1 MALIKCPECGKKVS
15 DSATSCPNCG
25 HPLST
30 KRQNVERVVEKR
42 TVIKQ
47 KKKGHGCLTTILFAV
62 LIIAV
67 IGLAASSGSGD
78 KKGDSSAS
86 ETNEPITYTAY
97 SVNDMMND
105 LSSNAMSASDKYKDK
120 YLEITGRLG
129 VIDSS
134 GKYISLYSDDEFAI
148 IGVQCSIKTD
158 EQKSAV
164 AQMQKGQTVTV
175 KGKCT
180 SVGEVIGYS
189 LDIDEIVQ

>member
-25 HPLST
+25 HPLMT

-67 IGLAASSGSGD
+67 IGMAASSGD
-78 KKGDSSAS
+78 KKGDSSAAES
-86 ETNEPITYTAY
+86 KEPITYTAY

-105 LSSNAMSASDKYKDK
+105 LSSNAMAASDKYKDQ
-120 YLEITGRLG
+120 YLEITGRLD

-134 GKYISLYSDDEFAI
+134 GKYISLYPDDEFAI
-148 IGVQCSIKTD
+148 IGVTCNLTND
-158 EQKSAV
+158 DQKSAV
-164 AQMQKGQTVTV
+164 AKMQKGQTVTV

>member
-1 MALIKCPECGKKVS
+1 
-15 DSATSCPNCG
+15 
-25 HPLST
+25 
-30 KRQNVERVVEKR
+30 
-42 TVIKQ
+42 
-47 KKKGHGCLTTILFAV
+47 
-62 LIIAV
+62 
-67 IGLAASSGSGD
+67 
-78 KKGDSSAS
+78 
-86 ETNEPITYTAY
+86 
-97 SVNDMMND
+97 MMND

>member
-25 HPLST
+25 HPLMT

-67 IGLAASSGSGD
+67 IGMAASSGD
-78 KKGDSSAS
+78 KKGDSSAAES
-86 ETNEPITYTAY
+86 KEPITYTAY

-105 LSSNAMSASDKYKDK
+105 LSSNAMAASDKYKDQ
-120 YLEITGRLG
+120 YLEITGRLD

-134 GKYISLYSDDEFAI
+134 GKYISLYPDDEFAI
-148 IGVQCSIKTD
+148 IGVTCNLTND
-158 EQKSAV
+158 DQKSAV
-164 AQMQKGQTVTV
+164 AKMQKGQTVTV

-180 SVGEVIGYS
+180 AVGEVIGYS